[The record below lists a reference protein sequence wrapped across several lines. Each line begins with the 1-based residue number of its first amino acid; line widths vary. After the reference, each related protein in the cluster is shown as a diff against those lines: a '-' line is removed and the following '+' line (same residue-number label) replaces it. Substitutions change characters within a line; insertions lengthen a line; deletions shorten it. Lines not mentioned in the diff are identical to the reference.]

1 MNAGDVARFNSHSG
15 VRDCSWPFMAAARKP
30 LCENFVITNCL
41 QRIGCNEKGL
51 PLGEALSALI
61 TALSHFSARRGDP
74 RY

>member
-15 VRDCSWPFMAAARKP
+15 VRDGPFMAAAQKP

-61 TALSHFSARRGDP
+61 TALSHFSASRGDS

>member
-1 MNAGDVARFNSHSG
+1 MSPGSIHIPVCGIVHG
-15 VRDCSWPFMAAARKP
+15 LFMAAAQKP
-30 LCENFVITNCL
+30 LCENFVITNCV

-61 TALSHFSARRGDP
+61 TALSHFSASRGDS